1 MYREIIGGAKC
12 IVAHPTKILG
22 GRPTLGSIGSAVSSP
37 SGVRGRARNA
47 VAFCCIAC
55 SQNASG
61 CNNVSSSVSIA
72 ISGKVVQTGKVIF
85 IGSKIAAP

>member
-22 GRPTLGSIGSAVSSP
+22 GRPTLRSIGSAVTSL
-37 SGVRGRARNA
+37 SGVRGGAPNA

-61 CNNVSSSVSIA
+61 CNNVIVLRSALQLVAKSFKLA
-72 ISGKVVQTGKVIF
+72 K
-85 IGSKIAAP
+85 

>member
-1 MYREIIGGAKC
+1 MYCGPPNQNFGWAAYPGVYRKRC
-12 IVAHPTKILG
+12 IY
-22 GRPTLGSIGSAVSSP
+22 VSSP
-37 SGVRGRARNA
+37 SGVRGGAPNA

-72 ISGKVVQTGKVIF
+72 ISGKSFKLA
-85 IGSKIAAP
+85 K